1 MFEVPDQR
9 IDDAQVDSLLA
20 SEEHI
25 FLDRAYGVLLARA
38 PDEHGRQHYLARL
51 DGGASRISVLQ
62 DIAAGEEFSR
72 RNLEVPT
79 RLNRPPGSLAGH
91 LRAALQATRRFWRGV
106 FGHPAAETQAR
117 SSPIVSQLAVVDQR
131 SELQPAEQVMPVEQV
146 MPMPLCPP
154 HPYVRIL
161 SPNYV
166 CLHAAGVRLALEGYA
181 QLEHIA
187 EMTHADIVYADEWL
201 MRGDGVATPKL
212 REAYSPYSFVADP
225 DMGGAIAVRRDL
237 LDLVGIDECAPLT
250 GDLLLQL
257 VAHSHSIVHQQLL
270 LSRRSVEDVAANRP
284 SRKAWEAFAA
294 KVGAKAEMDAS
305 GVRMIWTSDVD
316 VRTAIVATSTSGDI
330 VRPCAETF
338 GKSPL
343 SGAASALDSPTAAIN
358 SAVRRL
364 PLSCDVI
371 LLTGIPQH
379 LVKQVDLKQLV
390 ALAAREDVAL
400 AVPLVCT
407 EAGRPAGGSW
417 DCGPAGILRRRGRL
431 ESKANDNFKTPRF
444 REVSL
449 VDSAFFAIRRDLF
462 LDLGGLDEHMLLL
475 EAVFDLSL
483 RARALNFRLIAVD
496 DVILVSDEI
505 NIPSRLS
512 LDDLSDRFK
521 RRHGEQVVGLDAY
534 SVLELNGKELDD
546 NYHRDLLH
554 LSFSAHRKVGVK
566 PIS

>member
-9 IDDAQVDSLLA
+9 IDDAQLDSLLA

-51 DGGASRISVLQ
+51 GSGASRISVLQ
-62 DIAAGEEFSR
+62 DIAAGKEFSR

-79 RLNRPPGSLAGH
+79 RLNKPPGGLAGH
-91 LRAALQATRRFWRGV
+91 LRAAAQATRRFCRRV
-106 FGHPAAETQAR
+106 FEHTAAETQDR
-117 SSPIVSQLAVVDQR
+117 ISPIAPQQVVVHQR
-131 SELQPAEQVMPVEQV
+131 SELPPTEQVMPVA
-146 MPMPLCPP
+146 LCPP

-166 CLHAAGVRLALEGYA
+166 CLHAAGVRLAMEGYA

-201 MRGDGVATPKL
+201 VREDGVATPKL
-212 REAYSPYSFVADP
+212 REAYSPYSFVSDP

-237 LDLVGIDECAPLT
+237 LDLLGVDECAPLT

-284 SRKAWEAFAA
+284 SQKAWEAFAA
-294 KVGAKAEMDAS
+294 KVGAKAEMDSS
-305 GVRMIWTSDVD
+305 GVRMIWTSDVG
-316 VRTAIVATSTSGDI
+316 VGTAIVATSASGDV
-330 VRPCAETF
+330 VRPPAETF
-338 GKSPL
+338 GESLL
-343 SGAASALDSPTAAIN
+343 SGAAPAVDSPTAAIN
-358 SAVRRL
+358 NTVRRL
-364 PLSCDVI
+364 PPSCDVV

-379 LVKQVDLKQLV
+379 LVGRVDLKQLV

-407 EAGRPAGGSW
+407 EAGRLAGGSW
-417 DCGPAGILRRRGRL
+417 DCGPAGILRRRDRRGP
-431 ESKANDNFKTPRF
+431 KANNSFKTPRL

-462 LDLGGLDEHMLLL
+462 IELGGLDEHMLLL
-475 EAVFDLSL
+475 EAVLDLSL

-534 SVLELNGKELDD
+534 SVLELNGNELDA

-554 LSFSAHRKVGVK
+554 LSFAAHRKVCVT